1 MAFGPRVRRLVRAQM
16 NAYLNEPDVDVYE
29 SEVYQEVGE
38 HEAAHREVFFAE
50 QDAVLAGYYANLEL
64 PYGASAKAVKAAR
77 RRLLKVYHP
86 DRFARDPDKTE
97 VAAQLVKTLNQA
109 HDELLHWLQREHHD

>member
-1 MAFGPRVRRLVRAQM
+1 MAFGPRVRRLVRAQV
-16 NAYLNEPDVDVYE
+16 NAYLNEPGVYE
-29 SEVYQEVGE
+29 PDRYEEADV
-38 HEAAHREVFFAE
+38 HEAAHDEVVSVEHGAI
-50 QDAVLAGYYANLEL
+50 ARYYANLEL
-64 PYGASAKAVKAAR
+64 PYGAPVEAIRAAR
-77 RRLLKVYHP
+77 RRLLKAYHP